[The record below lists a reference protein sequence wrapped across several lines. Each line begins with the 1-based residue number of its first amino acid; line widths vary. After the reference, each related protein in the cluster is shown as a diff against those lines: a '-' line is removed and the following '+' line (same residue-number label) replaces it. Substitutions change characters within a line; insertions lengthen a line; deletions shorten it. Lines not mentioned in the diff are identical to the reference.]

1 MKGANADRI
10 KQQQMAKYMKPR
22 DASRDGSKGARRQWR
37 VDGQQDDK
45 PQAYHNP
52 VRIQTINFQFDVKN
66 QVNPEK
72 KPPQVERK

>member
-52 VRIQTINFQFDVKN
+52 VRI
-66 QVNPEK
+66 
-72 KPPQVERK
+72 